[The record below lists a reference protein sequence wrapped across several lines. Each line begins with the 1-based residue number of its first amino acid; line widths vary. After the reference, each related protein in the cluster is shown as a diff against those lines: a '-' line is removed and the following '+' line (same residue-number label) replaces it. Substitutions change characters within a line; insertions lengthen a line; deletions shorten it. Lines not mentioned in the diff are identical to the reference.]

1 MKKLTILIAAFA
13 LFCTGISARN
23 AGLSYGVAGAGECLA
38 AGDCVAVGES
48 VETAGDYVVA
58 ACDCVAADGCC
69 VSAACDNVAA
79 YGDCVFADG
88 DCVMAADGQAV
99 KNNESGDN
107 IVGLYSTV
115 HGGENTKI
123 RVTKTGDT
131 YMAQVV
137 WVENRLDKKG
147 NVRLDEKN
155 PDKSL
160 RSVECDKIV
169 LMKNLKYDSS
179 KKMWGDTKIY
189 DPTRGINANVKCS
202 FSDDGVLIVKGSLLG
217 ITVTLKW
224 TPIGE

>member
-23 AGLSYGVAGAGECLA
+23 AGLSYGVAGAGECVA
-38 AGDCVAVGES
+38 AREAVGVGES
-48 VETAGDYVVA
+48 GGAASDRWGAGVV
-58 ACDCVAADGCC
+58 GC
-69 VSAACDNVAA
+69 
-79 YGDCVFADG
+79 
-88 DCVMAADGQAV
+88 AADGQAV

-189 DPTRGINANVKCS
+189 DPTRGINANVKCL

-224 TPIGE
+224 IPIEE

>member
-13 LFCTGISARN
+13 LFCIGISARN

-38 AGDCVAVGES
+38 AGDCLAVGES
-48 VETAGDYVVA
+48 VKTAGESLPDGR
-58 ACDCVAADGCC
+58 DCVA
-69 VSAACDNVAA
+69 V
-79 YGDCVFADG
+79 GDCV
-88 DCVMAADGQAV
+88 AADGQAV

-202 FSDDGVLIVKGSLLG
+202 FSDDGVLFVKGSLLG

-224 TPIGE
+224 IPIRE

>member
-13 LFCTGISARN
+13 LFCIGISARN

-48 VETAGDYVVA
+48 VETAGESLPDGRDCVA
-58 ACDCVAADGCC
+58 VCACVAADG
-69 VSAACDNVAA
+69 
-79 YGDCVFADG
+79 DCVMAADG

-131 YMAQVV
+131 YIAQVV

-224 TPIGE
+224 IPIGE

>member
-23 AGLSYGVAGAGECLA
+23 AELSSGVAGVGECVA
-38 AGDCVAVGES
+38 AGDCVAVCES
-48 VETAGDYVVA
+48 VETAGESLPDGRDCVA
-58 ACDCVAADGCC
+58 VCDCVAADG
-69 VSAACDNVAA
+69 
-79 YGDCVFADG
+79 DCVPADG

-202 FSDDGVLIVKGSLLG
+202 FSDDGVLNVKGSLLG

-224 TPIGE
+224 IPIGE

>member
-48 VETAGDYVVA
+48 VETAGESVAEASDCVVA
-58 ACDCVAADGCC
+58 RDCVNVGEFVATVCDC
-69 VSAACDNVAA
+69 
-79 YGDCVFADG
+79 
-88 DCVMAADGQAV
+88 MAADEKAV

-123 RVTKTGDT
+123 RVTKTGNT

-202 FSDDGVLIVKGSLLG
+202 FSDDGVLNVKGSLLG

-224 TPIGE
+224 IPIGE

>member
-13 LFCTGISARN
+13 LFCIGISARN

-38 AGDCVAVGES
+38 AGDCLAVGES
-48 VETAGDYVVA
+48 VKTAGESLPDGR
-58 ACDCVAADGCC
+58 DCVA
-69 VSAACDNVAA
+69 V
-79 YGDCVFADG
+79 GDCV
-88 DCVMAADGQAV
+88 AADGQAV

-202 FSDDGVLIVKGSLLG
+202 FSDDGVLFVKGSLLG

-224 TPIGE
+224 IPIGE

>member
-1 MKKLTILIAAFA
+1 MKKLTILIAAFS

-23 AGLSYGVAGAGECLA
+23 AGISYGVAGAGESVEVA
-38 AGDCVAVGES
+38 RDCV
-48 VETAGDYVVA
+48 
-58 ACDCVAADGCC
+58 
-69 VSAACDNVAA
+69 
-79 YGDCVFADG
+79 
-88 DCVMAADGQAV
+88 AADGQAV

-123 RVTKTGDT
+123 RVTKTGST

-137 WVENRLDKKG
+137 WVENRLDKNGK
-147 NVRLDEKN
+147 VRLDEKN
-155 PDKSL
+155 PDKSM

-202 FSDDGVLIVKGSLLG
+202 FSDDGVLVVKGSLLG

-224 TPIGE
+224 IPIGE

>member
-48 VETAGDYVVA
+48 VETAGESLPDGRDCVA
-58 ACDCVAADGCC
+58 VCDCVNVGEFVAT
-69 VSAACDNVAA
+69 VCD
-79 YGDCVFADG
+79 C
-88 DCVMAADGQAV
+88 MAADEKAV

-202 FSDDGVLIVKGSLLG
+202 FSGDGVLIVKGSLLG
-217 ITVTLKW
+217 ITATLKW
-224 TPIGE
+224 IPIGE

>member
-23 AGLSYGVAGAGECLA
+23 AELSSGVAGAGECVA
-38 AGDCVAVGES
+38 ARDCVAV
-48 VETAGDYVVA
+48 
-58 ACDCVAADGCC
+58 CDCV
-69 VSAACDNVAA
+69 V
-79 YGDCVFADG
+79 
-88 DCVMAADGQAV
+88 ADGQAV

-202 FSDDGVLIVKGSLLG
+202 FSGDGVLIVKGSLLG
-217 ITVTLKW
+217 ITATLKW
-224 TPIGE
+224 IPIGE

>member
-13 LFCTGISARN
+13 LFCIGISARN

-48 VETAGDYVVA
+48 VKTAGESLPDGRDCVA
-58 ACDCVAADGCC
+58 VGDCVAADG
-69 VSAACDNVAA
+69 
-79 YGDCVFADG
+79 
-88 DCVMAADGQAV
+88 QAL

-202 FSDDGVLIVKGSLLG
+202 FSDDGVLFVKGSLLV

-224 TPIGE
+224 IPIGE

>member
-13 LFCTGISARN
+13 LFCIGISARN

-48 VETAGDYVVA
+48 VKTAGESLPDGR
-58 ACDCVAADGCC
+58 DCVA
-69 VSAACDNVAA
+69 V
-79 YGDCVFADG
+79 GDCV
-88 DCVMAADGQAV
+88 AADGQAV

-202 FSDDGVLIVKGSLLG
+202 FSDDGVLFVKGSLLG

-224 TPIGE
+224 IPIGE

>member
-23 AGLSYGVAGAGECLA
+23 AGLSYGVAGAGECVA
-38 AGDCVAVGES
+38 AGESVAVGES
-48 VETAGDYVVA
+48 VETA
-58 ACDCVAADGCC
+58 CDCV
-69 VSAACDNVAA
+69 VAVC
-79 YGDCVFADG
+79 DCV
-88 DCVMAADGQAV
+88 AADGQAV

-224 TPIGE
+224 IPIEE

>member
-48 VETAGDYVVA
+48 VETAGESLPDGR
-58 ACDCVAADGCC
+58 DCVAVGES
-69 VSAACDNVAA
+69 V
-79 YGDCVFADG
+79 
-88 DCVMAADGQAV
+88 AADGQAV

-123 RVTKTGDT
+123 RVTKTGNT

-224 TPIGE
+224 IPIGE

>member
-13 LFCTGISARN
+13 LFCIGISARS

-48 VETAGDYVVA
+48 VKTAGESLPDGR
-58 ACDCVAADGCC
+58 DCVA
-69 VSAACDNVAA
+69 V
-79 YGDCVFADG
+79 GDCV
-88 DCVMAADGQAV
+88 AADGQAV

-202 FSDDGVLIVKGSLLG
+202 FSDDGVLFVKGSLLG

-224 TPIGE
+224 IPIGE